1 MSKKSHKSKKKKKKQ
16 VLKTD
21 ITKEAEQEIEN
32 RIAEMEKPDY
42 QAPEKFSRK
51 DYILTFAAAI
61 ICLLTLIA
69 GAFL

>member
-1 MSKKSHKSKKKKKKQ
+1 MSNKTQKKLI
-16 VLKTD
+16 VKTD
-21 ITKEAEQEIEN
+21 IVKEAEKEIEN
-32 RIAEMEKPDY
+32 RITEMEKTDY

-51 DYILTFAAAI
+51 DYILTAVAAF